1 MRNGGCC
8 VGWGRPGCVAC
19 CLPHGCLTL
28 LATDGH
34 ACPHM
39 LGRHP
44 QDAAA
49 ADKQRYVEEVEAAG
63 PQPKKAKGPKLPH
76 TKVSAGAAAAV
87 LLSLHC

>member
-1 MRNGGCC
+1 
-8 VGWGRPGCVAC
+8 
-19 CLPHGCLTL
+19 
-28 LATDGH
+28 
-34 ACPHM
+34 M